1 MGTTD
6 IPSAGTRVKLS
17 ADGGINASDK
27 ISYMKCWP
35 REGNSGEVY
44 VGIGDVS
51 ATHGIELDPGA
62 SGRPKDMIEFDFKKM
77 GVRISAEEINFDA
90 DNNGSDIDWFIV
102 IED

>member
-6 IPSAGTRVKLS
+6 IPTAGTRVRLS
-17 ADGGINASDK
+17 ADAGINASDK
-27 ISYMKCWP
+27 LSYLMCWP
-35 REGNSGEVY
+35 REGNTGEVY

-62 SGRPKDMIEFDFKKM
+62 SGRPKDMIELDFGKM
-77 GVRISAEEINFDA
+77 GVRPTADEISFDA
-90 DNNGSDIDWFIV
+90 DTNGNDIDWFIV